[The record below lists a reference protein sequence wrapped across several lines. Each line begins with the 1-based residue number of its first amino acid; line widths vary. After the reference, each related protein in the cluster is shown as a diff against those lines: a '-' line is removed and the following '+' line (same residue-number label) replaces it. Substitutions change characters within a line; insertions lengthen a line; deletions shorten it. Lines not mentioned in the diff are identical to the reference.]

1 MLNSLSSSAKP
12 DILMVLKYKIHIII
26 VKLGQAGLLTIL
38 RYKFDISLAITRK
51 AGRELTM
58 QDIPGEWFVKLS
70 QVWYSHGIKI

>member
-1 MLNSLSSSAKP
+1 
-12 DILMVLKYKIHIII
+12 MVLKYKIHIII
-26 VKLGQAGLLTIL
+26 VKL
-38 RYKFDISLAITRK
+38 RK

>member
-1 MLNSLSSSAKP
+1 MVLNHLSNSPKP

-26 VKLGQAGLLTIL
+26 VKL
-38 RYKFDISLAITRK
+38 RK